1 MWIGDILDKFLGT
14 YETRARLYPAL
25 LVSAPMFG
33 VAVGEYGVSLDLKH
47 GLFALFVAFGGLYL
61 IANIAREYG
70 KRLESQLYR
79 KWGGVPTTQ
88 LQRHRDNTIESPTKL
103 RRHQIL
109 SEKLNVP
116 FPSSAEEEAN
126 PSAADATY
134 AAGTRWLL
142 EHTRT
147 RPKFEL
153 LFNENIAYGYRRNAV
168 GLKPLAI
175 TICLGAIGWVIYSA
189 GIIDTNGVHRLATTH
204 FTPGDIG
211 SLIISVGLLLTWLFF
226 FTQRTVRTAAFSYA
240 DMLLR
245 ACELL

>member
-1 MWIGDILDKFLGT
+1 MWIDNILTRSFGA

-25 LVSAPMFG
+25 LISAPMFG

-70 KRLESQLYR
+70 KRLENQLYS
-79 KWGGVPTTQ
+79 KWGGIPTTQ
-88 LQRHRDNTIESPTKL
+88 LQRHRDVTIEAPTKL
-103 RRHQIL
+103 RRHQFL
-109 SEKLNVP
+109 SEKLNIP
-116 FPSSAEEEAN
+116 FPSSTEEEAN
-126 PSAADATY
+126 PNAADTIY

-142 EHTRT
+142 EHTRE

-168 GLKPLAI
+168 GMKPLAI
-175 TICLGAIGWVIYSA
+175 AICLGATGWLIYST
-189 GIIDTNGVHRLATTH
+189 GIIHAKGINRLAATH
-204 FTPGDIG
+204 LTPGDIG
-211 SLIISVGLLLTWLFF
+211 SLTISVGLLLTWLLF
-226 FTQRTVRTAAFSYA
+226 FTQRTVKTAAFSYA

-245 ACELL
+245 ACEIL